1 MDRSSSP
8 SSSCDSTS
16 AKSTISSTAS
26 NDGSKQ
32 GDLATTSRKKS
43 AKLAKKSS
51 REIKRPKLKSYK
63 SDILQSQWETMFGHL
78 LDYKAVNGN
87 CLVPHR
93 YVENPAL
100 GAWVSTQRRQYKVW
114 KEGRAWTGKANSTP
128 IDPIRGQRLEEIG
141 FVWST
146 NNPLKIPWE
155 RRYQEL
161 VGFKAKFGVSFLLHA
176 RCKPC
181 HVSHYQLARFLQPSL
196 ALSRPKYLQS
206 KFRKSQCLLNKVT

>member
-1 MDRSSSP
+1 MNQNSSISPPSSSALPSAKSP
-8 SSSCDSTS
+8 SSS
-16 AKSTISSTAS
+16 S

-32 GDLATTSRKKS
+32 GDLGTGRKKP
-43 AKLAKKSS
+43 AKLDKKSS
-51 REIKRPKLKSYK
+51 GEMKRPKLKSYK

-78 LDYKAVNGN
+78 LDYKASKGN

-93 YVENPAL
+93 YAENPAL

-128 IDPIRGQRLEEIG
+128 IDPARGQRLEEIG

-161 VGFKAKFGVSFLLHA
+161 VGFKEKYGVSF
-176 RCKPC
+176 CGMWD
-181 HVSHYQLARFLQPSL
+181 ARFAMFRIINSL
-196 ALSRPKYLQS
+196 AL
-206 KFRKSQCLLNKVT
+206 FNLL